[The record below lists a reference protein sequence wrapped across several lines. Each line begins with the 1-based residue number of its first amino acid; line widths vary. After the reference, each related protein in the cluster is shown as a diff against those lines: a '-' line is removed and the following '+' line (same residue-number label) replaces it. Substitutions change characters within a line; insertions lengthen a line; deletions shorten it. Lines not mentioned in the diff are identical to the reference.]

1 MLGAMATYQCLF
13 FKEQRI
19 GYWENLEADADHSIK
34 ALLQERLA
42 DEEWEAAEAWR
53 DDVLICR
60 AVRVGSASPAG

>member
-42 DEEWEAAEAWR
+42 DEEWEAAEAWQ

-60 AVRVGSASPAG
+60 AMRVGSASPAG